1 MKIFAETE
9 RLILRE
15 IVPSDLDG
23 MFELDSDPEVHQY
36 LGNKTV
42 SDKNQISQTIN
53 FVRQQYTDRGI
64 GRWAIIDKR
73 TNDFIGWTG
82 LKFVTELTNDHK
94 NYYDLGCRL
103 RRKYWG
109 QGIATET
116 ALISIDY
123 AFNNLELEEVYAAA
137 SCENLASNKILQK
150 IGMSFIETFYYE
162 DILCNWYK
170 IVRTKN
176 EAC

>member
-42 SDKNQISQTIN
+42 SDKNQIAQTIN

-64 GRWAIIDKR
+64 GRWAIIDKIEETYNSKTKKFEA
-73 TNDFIGWTG
+73 TNTAYSFGDFIP
-82 LKFVTELTNDHK
+82 V
-94 NYYDLGCRL
+94 
-103 RRKYWG
+103 
-109 QGIATET
+109 
-116 ALISIDY
+116 
-123 AFNNLELEEVYAAA
+123 
-137 SCENLASNKILQK
+137 
-150 IGMSFIETFYYE
+150 
-162 DILCNWYK
+162 
-170 IVRTKN
+170 
-176 EAC
+176 